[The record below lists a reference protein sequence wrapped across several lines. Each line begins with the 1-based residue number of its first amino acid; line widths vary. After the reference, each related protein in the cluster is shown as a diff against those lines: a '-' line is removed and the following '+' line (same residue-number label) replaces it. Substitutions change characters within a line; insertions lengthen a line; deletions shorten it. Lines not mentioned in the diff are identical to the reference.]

1 MGASLGP
8 TDLASDPGS
17 ALSGHVTSS
26 KSLTFPEPVSSLIK
40 EVNDFGSESLRTY
53 WLTDRLEISCKRDS
67 SRCIS
72 GTSRTRGQPGL
83 RRTLDPWQT
92 SHWRVLCPWSL
103 PFCPVAPF
111 LLSSQ
116 SPEGQKVTFTAGGF
130 HASDWALRENSFW
143 VPVPNSAGED
153 HCPSSSNPAGM
164 PNSSFFCLFVLLIP
178 NQMMPTHIGVGKLLY

>member
-143 VPVPNSAGED
+143 VPVPNSAGKRSN
-153 HCPSSSNPAGM
+153 CPRAQGTRTAPIISDW
-164 PNSSFFCLFVLLIP
+164 
-178 NQMMPTHIGVGKLLY
+178 GVEEEPRGTKRLPGTGPSG